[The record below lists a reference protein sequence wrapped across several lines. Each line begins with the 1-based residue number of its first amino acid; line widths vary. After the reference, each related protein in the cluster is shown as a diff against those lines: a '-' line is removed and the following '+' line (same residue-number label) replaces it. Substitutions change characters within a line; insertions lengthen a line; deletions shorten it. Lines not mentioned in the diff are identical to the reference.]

1 MVVVYRVRA
10 GLIGSPATAV
20 YAVAAVAAKVLNFT
34 FTTRTDDSDAGTTHG
49 TARHAVCGNFTHV
62 ASQKDLL
69 EDGME
74 ALGLDNIARKLER
87 DWEDEEDRWAHKG
100 GARHASATPATVPH
114 FSPTST
120 TSPSTSSPTTT
131 MLAGGSGSSSSSIN
145 SS

>member
-1 MVVVYRVRA
+1 
-10 GLIGSPATAV
+10 
-20 YAVAAVAAKVLNFT
+20 
-34 FTTRTDDSDAGTTHG
+34 
-49 TARHAVCGNFTHV
+49 VCGNFTHV

-100 GARHASATPATVPH
+100 GARHASATAATVPH

-120 TSPSTSSPTTT
+120 TSPSTSSTT
-131 MLAGGSGSSSSSIN
+131 MLAGGSSSSSIN
-145 SS
+145 SSS